1 MSTSAD
7 PRASSEYVRM
17 FASIFDF
24 MRKAGISDRDIKNIC
39 ALALEDVSMRA
50 DPGIPDSDGIAS
62 AAMVLDAWHRNRSYL
77 DKAARPRAIR
87 LLGRSPSVEAL
98 IRSEGIHK
106 NPPALARKLVQLGLV
121 ARTTSRRYEPVSRT
135 ALVGKLDPVIQQYV
149 ARSSAALLRTIK
161 NNVTSSKRARR
172 LIERFAEVP
181 DLPTHKLAEFRRF
194 TEIQGRVF
202 LHTLNEWLESH
213 RARRKRASQK
223 DTARVGVHVY
233 AYIESRK

>member
-1 MSTSAD
+1 
-7 PRASSEYVRM
+7 M

-24 MRKAGISDRDIKNIC
+24 MRKAGIADQDIKNIC
-39 ALALEDVSMRA
+39 ARALDGAPMSPSRKLPA
-50 DPGIPDSDGIAS
+50 SDGIAA
-62 AAMVLDAWHRNRSYL
+62 AAMVLDAWHRNRSYM

-87 LLGRSPSVEAL
+87 LLGRAPSVEAL

-106 NPPALARKLVQLGLV
+106 NPRVLARKLVELGLV
-121 ARTTSRRYEPVSRT
+121 ARTASRRYEPVSRT
-135 ALVGKLDPVIQQYV
+135 ALVGKLDPFIQQYV

-161 NNVTSSKRARR
+161 NNVTASKRARR

-194 TEIQGRVF
+194 TEVQGRVF

-213 RARRKRASQK
+213 RARRNRASK
-223 DTARVGVHVY
+223 TGTARVGVHVY